1 MAANKKTSV
10 KGTLLPMILIMA
22 TLLIISG
29 LFLYVLN
36 HLNVLP
42 GRYFAAVIV
51 LMVVVLL
58 VIFLLMNRFRP
69 SVRCMIG
76 ILLIVLYVGGLTYGG
91 FVMKRTADTLDTIST
106 ETTIEVSE
114 MVVYV
119 RTEDKATDLNDV
131 AAYPFGI
138 MLDQAGG
145 IPDVTNKAL
154 DQLEKEL
161 NVTLDLTGYEGGPAS
176 LVKALLNGDVD
187 AILFNS
193 VYLDMVS
200 SGENFAN
207 VKSQVRALTS
217 LRVETKVDTTK
228 PSTDKKDNTPESAYS
243 NTDHVIT
250 VLLSGN
256 DTYGTLET
264 NGRSDVNIVAII
276 NTETKQVALISTPR
290 DYYIEFPNSWGAK
303 DKLTHASCYGI
314 AESMGAL
321 EMLYDVNI
329 DYYFR
334 VNFSGFEDIINAIDG
349 ITINNDV
356 SFYADAD
363 AIDQSIAKYDGYFYY
378 PEGELLLDGTQ
389 ALAYVRCRNAFKDGD
404 FTRGRHQL
412 MVIKAILKKMMS
424 KEMLSN
430 FSGLLSAIEGSFETS
445 IPYSVMTDLVK
456 MQLDDMAEW
465 NIVQYAAAGWS
476 DWQYSWG
483 AGEDLSVVQ
492 PDYSSVDAAKEVIRQ
507 VFDDEA
513 IRLPD

>member
-1 MAANKKTSV
+1 MSVNKKSP
-10 KGTLLPMILIMA
+10 KGTLIPMIIVMA
-22 TLLIISG
+22 TLVIISG
-29 LFLYVLN
+29 LFLYVLG

-51 LMVVVLL
+51 LMVIVLL
-58 VIFLLMNRFRP
+58 IIFLLMNRFRP
-69 SVRCMIG
+69 SLRCMIG
-76 ILLIVLYVGGLTYGG
+76 ILLIVLYVSGLTYGG
-91 FVMKRTADTLDTIST
+91 FMMKRASDTLDNISA

-119 RTEDKATDLNDV
+119 RADDKATDLNDV

-138 MLDQAGG
+138 MLDQTGG

-200 SGENFAN
+200 SGENFAD
-207 VKSQVRALTS
+207 VKTQVRALTS

-228 PSTDKKDNTPESAYS
+228 PVTTDKKENVPEPTHA
-243 NTDHVIT
+243 NEDHVIT

-256 DTYGTLET
+256 DTYGTLAT

-290 DYYIEFPNSWGAK
+290 DYYIEFPNSWGQK

-314 AESMGAL
+314 SESMGAL

-334 VNFSGFEDIINAIDG
+334 VNFSGFEDIVDAIGG
-349 ITINNDV
+349 ISVDNDV
-356 SFYADAD
+356 AFTSDAD
-363 AIDQSIAKYDGYFYY
+363 NNFFYF
-378 PEGELLLDGTQ
+378 PEGPIDLDGEQ
-389 ALAYVRCRNAFKDGD
+389 ALSYVRCRHAFADGD
-404 FTRGRHQL
+404 FARNRHQL

-424 KEMLSN
+424 TEMLTN
-430 FSGLLSAIEGSFETS
+430 FSGLLSAMEGSFETS

-492 PDYSSVDAAKEVIRQ
+492 PDYASVDAAKEIIRQ
-507 VFDDEA
+507 VFDDET
-513 IRLPD
+513 IRLPE